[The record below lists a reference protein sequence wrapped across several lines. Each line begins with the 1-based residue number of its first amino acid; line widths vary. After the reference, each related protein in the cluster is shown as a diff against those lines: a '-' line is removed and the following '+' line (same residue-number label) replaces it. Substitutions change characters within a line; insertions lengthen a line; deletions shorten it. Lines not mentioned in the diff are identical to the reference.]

1 MDPLIDP
8 RYGDLEADASSTKAR
23 SLLALAGG
31 LLAEISFPKLVLAW
45 LLLVVLPGLALGLSP
60 LLVSAWWRTV
70 SGHMFDVAELWPALI
85 VVGTLAVGWAGGR
98 RLWRWVETS
107 FWSLNSILVEPG
119 YALCREVLR
128 HLFEKARP
136 GAGKDQRA
144 RARSIVAGAAGLVLA
159 ALSLA
164 AVAAAWPH
172 ARFVGDLADFAAPLR
187 LAPVALANSVV
198 LVGIYL
204 AVAAVIWG
212 LADATM
218 PQPRDLD
225 GFAPD
230 PLTGPVWR
238 VVHLSDVHV
247 VGETYGFRIES
258 GRTGP
263 RGNDRFKQLLTR
275 LDAIHDETPLDLV
288 LVTGDMTDAGSSG
301 EWAAFLDLMAEHPR
315 LAERVLIL
323 PGNHDVNVVD
333 RANPA
338 RFDLPLSAGKTLRL
352 LRTLSAMAQLQGDR
366 VRVVDRD
373 AAGRVGATLNA
384 ALAPHR
390 PAIAT
395 FADAGGLREAA
406 VLTRLWGDAFPQ
418 ILPPVGDDGLGV
430 VILNSNAETHFS
442 FTNALGLI
450 SVEQARGLQAAA
462 KAWPR
467 AHWIVALHHHVAE
480 YPRPPKAL
488 SERIGTALVNGSWFV
503 RQLQSLGRRAI
514 AMHGHRHVDWIGT
527 SGSLVVV
534 SAPSPVM
541 EATNDKPTLC
551 YIHRLA
557 PGPDGSLLLLEPQTI
572 HLAGDPDYRPGQL
585 TRPAA

>member
-1 MDPLIDP
+1 MHPIIDP
-8 RYGDLEADASSTKAR
+8 RYGDLEADASSTKSR

-31 LLAEISFPKLVLAW
+31 LLAEISLPKLVLVW
-45 LLLVVLPGLALGLSP
+45 LLLVVLPGLALGLAP

-70 SGHMFDVAELWPALI
+70 SGHKSDVTEFWPALI
-85 VVGTLAVGWAGGR
+85 VLATLAVGWAGGR
-98 RLWRWVETS
+98 RLWRLVETS

-136 GAGKDQRA
+136 AAGKDQRA
-144 RARSIVAGAAGLVLA
+144 RTRSVVAGAAGLLLA

-164 AVAAAWPH
+164 VVAAAWPH
-172 ARFVGDLADFAAPLR
+172 ARFTAGLADFATPLR
-187 LAPVALANSVV
+187 LAPVALANSIV
-198 LVGIYL
+198 LVGSYL
-204 AVAAVIWG
+204 AAGAVVWG

-225 GFAPD
+225 GFP
-230 PLTGPVWR
+230 PGPPTGPVWR

-247 VGETYGFRIES
+247 VGEPYGFRIES
-258 GRTGP
+258 GRIGP
-263 RGNDRFKQLLTR
+263 RGNERFARLLAELDRI
-275 LDAIHDETPLDLV
+275 DAKDPIDLV
-288 LVTGDMTDAGSSG
+288 LVTGDMTDAGSAG
-301 EWAAFLDLMAEHPR
+301 EWAAFLDLLAAHPR
-315 LAERVLIL
+315 LAAKVLVM

-352 LRTLSAMAQLQGDR
+352 MRTLSAMAELQGDR
-366 VRVVDRD
+366 VHVVDR
-373 AAGRVGATLNA
+373 ATGRVGGTLNQ

-390 PAIAT
+390 DAIAA
-395 FADAGGLREAA
+395 FADHGGLRAA
-406 VLTRLWGDAFPQ
+406 VELTKLWGDVFPQ
-418 ILPPVGDDGLGV
+418 VLPPADEDGLGV
-430 VILNSNAETHFS
+430 IILNSNAETHFS

-450 SVEQARGLQAAA
+450 SAEQARGIQAATST
-462 KAWPR
+462 WPR
-467 AHWIVALHHHVAE
+467 ARWIVALHHHVAE
-480 YPRPPKAL
+480 YPKPPKAL

-503 RQLQSLGRRAI
+503 RQLQQLGRRAI

-527 SGSLVVV
+527 SGSLIVV

-551 YIHRLA
+551 YLHRLA
-557 PGPDGSLLLLEPQTI
+557 PGSDGSLLLLEPETI
-572 HLAGDPDYRPGQL
+572 HLAGDPGYDPGRL
-585 TRPAA
+585 SRPAA

>member
-1 MDPLIDP
+1 MHPIIDP
-8 RYGDLEADASSTKAR
+8 RYGDLEADASSTKSR

-31 LLAEISFPKLVLAW
+31 LLAEISLPKLVLVW
-45 LLLVVLPGLALGLSP
+45 LLLVVLPGLALGLAP

-70 SGHMFDVAELWPALI
+70 SGHKSDVTEFWPALI
-85 VVGTLAVGWAGGR
+85 VLATLAVGWAGGR
-98 RLWRWVETS
+98 RLWRLVETS

-136 GAGKDQRA
+136 AADKDQRA
-144 RARSIVAGAAGLVLA
+144 RTRSVVAGAAGLLLA

-164 AVAAAWPH
+164 VVAAAWPH
-172 ARFVGDLADFAAPLR
+172 ARFTAGLADFATPLR
-187 LAPVALANSVV
+187 LAPVALANSIV
-198 LVGIYL
+198 LVGSYL
-204 AVAAVIWG
+204 AAGAVVWG

-225 GFAPD
+225 GFAPG
-230 PLTGPVWR
+230 PSTGPVWR

-247 VGETYGFRIES
+247 VGEPYGFRIES
-258 GRTGP
+258 GRIGP
-263 RGNDRFKQLLTR
+263 RGNDRFARLLAE
-275 LDAIHDETPLDLV
+275 LDRIDAKEPIDLV
-288 LVTGDMTDAGSSG
+288 LVTGDMTDAGSAG
-301 EWAAFLDLMAEHPR
+301 EWAAFLDLLAAHPQ
-315 LAERVLIL
+315 LAAKVLVM

-352 LRTLSAMAQLQGDR
+352 MRTLSAMAELQGDR
-366 VRVVDRD
+366 VHVVDR
-373 AAGRVGATLNA
+373 ATGRVGGTLNQ

-390 PAIAT
+390 DAIAA
-395 FADAGGLREAA
+395 FADHGGLRAA
-406 VLTRLWGDAFPQ
+406 VELTKLWGDVFPQ
-418 ILPPVGDDGLGV
+418 VLPPADEDGLGV
-430 VILNSNAETHFS
+430 IILNSNAETHFS

-450 SVEQARGLQAAA
+450 SAEQARGIQAAA
-462 KAWPR
+462 STWPR
-467 AHWIVALHHHVAE
+467 ARWIVALHHHVAE
-480 YPRPPKAL
+480 YPKPPKAL

-503 RQLQSLGRRAI
+503 RQLQQLGRRAI

-527 SGSLVVV
+527 SGSLIVV

-551 YIHRLA
+551 YLHRLA
-557 PGPDGSLLLLEPQTI
+557 PGSDGSLLLLEPETI
-572 HLAGDPDYRPGQL
+572 HLAGDPGYDPGRL
-585 TRPAA
+585 SRPAA

>member
-1 MDPLIDP
+1 MHPIIDP
-8 RYGDLEADASSTKAR
+8 RYGDLEADASSTKSR

-31 LLAEISFPKLVLAW
+31 LLAEISLPKLVLVW
-45 LLLVVLPGLALGLSP
+45 LLLVVLPGLALGLAP

-70 SGHMFDVAELWPALI
+70 SGHKSDVTEFWPALI
-85 VVGTLAVGWAGGR
+85 VLATLAVGWAGGR
-98 RLWRWVETS
+98 RLWRLVETS

-136 GAGKDQRA
+136 AADKDQRA
-144 RARSIVAGAAGLVLA
+144 RTRSFVAGAAGLLLA

-164 AVAAAWPH
+164 VVAAAWPH
-172 ARFVGDLADFAAPLR
+172 ARFTAGLADFATPLR
-187 LAPVALANSVV
+187 LAPVALANSIV
-198 LVGIYL
+198 LVGSYL
-204 AVAAVIWG
+204 AAGAVVWG

-225 GFAPD
+225 GFAPG
-230 PLTGPVWR
+230 PSTGPVWR

-247 VGETYGFRIES
+247 VGEPYGFRIES
-258 GRTGP
+258 GRIGP
-263 RGNDRFKQLLTR
+263 RGNERFARLLAELDRI
-275 LDAIHDETPLDLV
+275 DAKDPIDLV
-288 LVTGDMTDAGSSG
+288 LVTGDMTDAGSAG
-301 EWAAFLDLMAEHPR
+301 EWAAFLDLLAAHPR
-315 LAERVLIL
+315 LAAKVLVM

-352 LRTLSAMAQLQGDR
+352 MRTLSAMAELQGDR
-366 VRVVDRD
+366 VHVVDR
-373 AAGRVGATLNA
+373 ATGRVGGTLNQ

-390 PAIAT
+390 DAIAA
-395 FADAGGLREAA
+395 FADHGGLRAA
-406 VLTRLWGDAFPQ
+406 VELTKLWGDVFPQ
-418 ILPPVGDDGLGV
+418 VLPPADEDGLGV
-430 VILNSNAETHFS
+430 IILNSNAETHFS

-450 SVEQARGLQAAA
+450 SAEQARGIQVAAST
-462 KAWPR
+462 WLR
-467 AHWIVALHHHVAE
+467 ARWIVALHHHVAE
-480 YPRPPKAL
+480 YPKPPKAL

-503 RQLQSLGRRAI
+503 RQLQQLGRRAI

-527 SGSLVVV
+527 SGSLIVV

-551 YIHRLA
+551 YLHRLA
-557 PGPDGSLLLLEPQTI
+557 PGPEGSLLLLEPETI
-572 HLAGDPDYRPGQL
+572 HLAGDPGYDPGRL
-585 TRPAA
+585 SRPAA

>member
-1 MDPLIDP
+1 MDPIIDP

-31 LLAEISFPKLVLAW
+31 LLAEISLPKLILVW
-45 LLLVVLPGLALGLSP
+45 LLLVVLPGLALGLAP
-60 LLVSAWWRTV
+60 LVVTVWWRTV
-70 SGHMFDVAELWPALI
+70 SGHMSDVAEFWPALI
-85 VVGTLAVGWAGGR
+85 VIAALAVAWAGGR

-128 HLFEKARP
+128 HLLEKARP

-144 RARSIVAGAAGLVLA
+144 RMRSIVAGAAGFVLA
-159 ALSLA
+159 GLSLA

-172 ARFVGDLADFAAPLR
+172 TRFVGELADFATPLR
-187 LAPVALANSVV
+187 LAPVALANSIV
-198 LVGIYL
+198 LVGSYL
-204 AVAAVIWG
+204 AVAAIVWG

-225 GFAPD
+225 GFAPE
-230 PLTGPVWR
+230 PGAGPVWR
-238 VVHLSDVHV
+238 VAHLSDVHV
-247 VGETYGFRIES
+247 VGEDYGFRIES

-263 RGNDRFKQLLTR
+263 RGNDRFRQLLTR
-275 LDAIHDETPLDLV
+275 LDTIHDKDPLDLV
-288 LVTGDMTDAGSSG
+288 LITGDMTDAGSSG
-301 EWAAFLDLMAEHPR
+301 EWAAFFDLLAEHPR
-315 LAERVLIL
+315 LAEKVLVL

-338 RFDLPLSAGKTLRL
+338 RFDLPLSAGKALRL
-352 LRTLSAMAQLQGDR
+352 MRTLSAMEALQGER
-366 VRVVDRD
+366 VSVIDPSTGTV
-373 AAGRVGATLNA
+373 GRTLRE
-384 ALAPHR
+384 ALEPHR
-390 PAIAT
+390 AAIRG
-395 FADAGGLREAA
+395 FADAGGLRGAA
-406 VLTRLWGDAFPQ
+406 TLTRLWGDAFPQ
-418 ILPPVGDDGLGV
+418 ILPPPSDEGLGV
-430 VILNSNAETHFS
+430 IVLNSNAETHFS

-450 SVEQARGLQAAA
+450 SIEQAKGLQAAA
-462 KAWPR
+462 KRWPR
-467 AHWIVALHHHVAE
+467 ARWIVALHHHVAE
-480 YPRPPKAL
+480 YPKPPKAL

-503 RQLQSLGRRAI
+503 RQLQQLGRRAI

-541 EATNDKPTLC
+541 EATNDRPTLC

-557 PGPDGSLLLLEPQTI
+557 PGPDGSLLLLKPETV
-572 HLAGDPDYRPGQL
+572 HLAGDPAYDPPDL
-585 TRPAA
+585 SRPAA